1 MAGNTIKAKVGFLLF
16 VPTGT
21 QSNKP
26 MDSIEKKIPNLIAS
40 TEYKPMKD
48 FEIAENFLM
57 GGGAKFPHKRH
68 FLSGPKLSLP
78 DATAGDT
85 HIVLTDFY
93 DAGILEIAVNITLEV
108 ESVDTLIYLRQI
120 FMAPV
125 PITED
130 RRSITQLIGDIIAPL
145 SLTTKGADFSY
156 LVEINEFFNYT
167 CINELFENEK
177 NALYGIMSGDEGYQ
191 FLSDDLADYRLNSAW
206 SSREFIKTVIFH
218 NNFLLLNLNKI
229 QRIADYEKRQTEF
242 GGKFHGGANPYFFLD
257 AESACLNHGVLFSIE
272 VGMVAKS
279 ISSSVLER
287 QVSRA
292 NTHKW
297 MVGREIKRAKELRKD
312 LILTLNRLE
321 NVGINEMD
329 ELDHL
334 IVEGLDVDPL
344 VEKIKYLLEL
354 LESELDLL
362 YQTSTNALVNILTI
376 IGLLLTVLGM
386 ITPLF
391 S

>member
-1 MAGNTIKAKVGFLLF
+1 MAENTIKAKVGFLLF
-16 VPTGT
+16 IPTGI

-26 MDSIEKKIPNLIAS
+26 IDSVEKKVVNAS
-40 TEYKPMKD
+40 TSTDLKPMMD
-48 FEIAENFLM
+48 FKIAEDFLM
-57 GGGAKFPHKRH
+57 GGGAKFPHKRYCVN
-68 FLSGPKLSLP
+68 GPKLSLP
-78 DATAGDT
+78 DATVGDT
-85 HIVLTDFY
+85 HIILSDFY
-93 DAGILEIAVNITLEV
+93 DAGILEVAVNTNLEV
-108 ESVDTLIYLRQI
+108 TSVDTLIYLRQI

-125 PITED
+125 TMTED
-130 RRSITQLIGDIIAPL
+130 GRSITQLVNDTVAPL
-145 SLTTKGADFSY
+145 GLSTAGADFSY
-156 LVEINEFFNYT
+156 LVEINKYYDYT
-167 CINELFENEK
+167 NVNQLFEEEK
-177 NALYGIMSGDEGYQ
+177 NALYGIMSGDEGYE
-191 FLSDDLADYRLNSAW
+191 FLSSDLADYRLNSAW
-206 SSREFIKTVIFH
+206 SSREFIKTIIFH

-229 QRIADYEKRQTEF
+229 DRIADYEKRQHEF

-257 AESACLNHGVLFSIE
+257 ADSACLNHGVLFSIE

-287 QVSRA
+287 QLSRA

-362 YQTSTNALVNILTI
+362 YQTNTNALVNILTI

-386 ITPLF
+386 ISPLF
-391 S
+391 

>member
-1 MAGNTIKAKVGFLLF
+1 MAGNTIKAKVGFLFF
-16 VPTGT
+16 VSTGIQT
-21 QSNKP
+21 NKP
-26 MDSIEKKIPNLIAS
+26 MDTIEKKIAGVTTS
-40 TEYKPMKD
+40 TDIKAMND
-48 FEIAENFLM
+48 FRIAEDFLM
-57 GGGAKFPHKRH
+57 GGGAKFPHKRYH
-68 FLSGPKLSLP
+68 VSAPKLILP
-78 DATAGDT
+78 DTVADDT
-85 HIVLTDFY
+85 HVILTDFY
-93 DAGILEIAVNITLEV
+93 DAGILEVAINTTLEV
-108 ESVDTLIYLRQI
+108 SSVDTLIYLRQI

-125 PITED
+125 AVTED
-130 RRSITQLIGDIIAPL
+130 KLSISQVADRIIAPL
-145 SLTTKGADFSY
+145 GLSIAGAEFSY
-156 LVEINEFFNYT
+156 LVEINEYFGKTDVHSIY
-167 CINELFENEK
+167 EEDK
-177 NALYGIMSGDEGYQ
+177 NALYGIMTGDEGFD
-191 FLSDDLADYRLNSAW
+191 FLPDDLADMRLGSAW
-206 SSREFIKTVIFH
+206 SSRDFIKTIIFH
-218 NNFLLLNLNKI
+218 NNFLLLNLNHTE
-229 QRIADYEKRQTEF
+229 QIARYHERQNQF

-257 AESACLNHGVLFSIE
+257 AESACVNHGVLFSIE

-279 ISSSVLER
+279 ISASVLER

-386 ITPLF
+386 VTPLF